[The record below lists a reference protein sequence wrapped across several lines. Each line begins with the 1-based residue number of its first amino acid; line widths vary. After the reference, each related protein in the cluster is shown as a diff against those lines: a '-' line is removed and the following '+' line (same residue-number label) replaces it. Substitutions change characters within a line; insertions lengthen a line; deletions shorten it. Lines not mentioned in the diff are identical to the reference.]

1 MISAEYVLLAC
12 FFVALAIVVGSLRR
26 YNMNWIAKDL
36 RLDDLQALARVA
48 NGKKR
53 FGVGRDKLYRLSKRG
68 FAAEDSWGGCRITL
82 KGRYA
87 AFLLRGQPPLLRDDQ
102 PTDGSPDWSPAES
115 GQRPA
120 S

>member
-1 MISAEYVLLAC
+1 MISAGYVLLAC

-26 YNMNWIAKDL
+26 YNVNWIAKDL

-53 FGVGRDKLYRLSKRG
+53 FGVGRDRLCRLSKRG
-68 FAAEDSWGGCRITL
+68 FAAEDNWGGCRITL

-87 AFLLRGQPPLLRDDQ
+87 AFLLRSQSALIRDGQPIDASRD
-102 PTDGSPDWSPAES
+102 
-115 GQRPA
+115 
-120 S
+120 